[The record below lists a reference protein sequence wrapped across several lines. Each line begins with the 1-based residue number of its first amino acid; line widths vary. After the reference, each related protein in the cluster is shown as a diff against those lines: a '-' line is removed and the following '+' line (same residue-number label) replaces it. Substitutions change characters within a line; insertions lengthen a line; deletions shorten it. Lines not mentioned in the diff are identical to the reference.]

1 MFMEIAAGIVA
12 LAAVV
17 LVVFLVP
24 VLIRLRRTA
33 DESERLLR
41 RMNEDLPFLFRE
53 ATQAAQNMNQV
64 AGEMREAA
72 NHARV
77 LGDAIGEVG
86 QTINQ
91 VHGLVRGGAGTLLA
105 NVGSLLAGF
114 RAAYGVFK
122 EKSSE
127 SHHQGGPSNGG

>member
-1 MFMEIAAGIVA
+1 MFIEIAAAIMA

-17 LVVFLVP
+17 LLAVLVP
-24 VLIRLRRTA
+24 MLIQLRKTA
-33 DESERLLR
+33 EESERLLR
-41 RMNEDLPFLFRE
+41 RMNEDLPVLFRE

-72 NHARV
+72 SRARV
-77 LGDAIGEVG
+77 LGDAMGGVG
-86 QTINQ
+86 DTINQ
-91 VHGLVRGGAGTLLA
+91 VRELVQGGAGTLLT

-122 EKSSE
+122 QKAEA
-127 SHHQGGPSNGG
+127 HQQGGPSNGG